1 MGVDF
6 MNGGWD
12 YSKALF
18 PVDFSVD
25 CSNKNHQKRS
35 SMVQPEAVLVDV
47 GNSKMASSWRSLQVL
62 YVGFQDPSDP
72 MYICTNISTLVLST
86 L

>member
-1 MGVDF
+1 

-35 SMVQPEAVLVDV
+35 SMVQPEAVLVCGRRELKD
-47 GNSKMASSWRSLQVL
+47 GFLLEEPPGFISWFS
-62 YVGFQDPSDP
+62 GP
-72 MYICTNISTLVLST
+72 I
-86 L
+86 